1 MMLSEETQE
10 KLASILTNR
19 IQEINEKILVKIGEN
34 IKIWWGFTKNNK

>member
-1 MMLSEETQE
+1 MLSEETQE

-34 IKIWWGFTKNNK
+34 IKIWWGLTRNNK